1 MAVVPAVILG
11 ASALGGAAL
20 SSSGGKKAGGDS
32 GQALLSEIAAK
43 LFGET
48 EPLRAETINQALN
61 ALTTG
66 ESHSPLLQQTRS
78 AISSEGSRQKESA
91 RGRLSRSGLANSS
104 VGLASLEDIDRAVS
118 QLLSNADVADLS
130 RLTNIGTSIGFGQT
144 PSTAV
149 SAASTL
155 ANTQANE
162 RLQAIAGQTAT
173 GKALGDAIALLFQ
186 GKTNPSTG
194 SNAPITSPVLYTGN
208 YGLTTPENTGG
219 YPV

>member
-1 MAVVPAVILG
+1 MAVIPAVILG

-20 SSSGGKKAGGDS
+20 SSSGGKKSDDN
-32 GQALLSEIAAK
+32 GQALLSEISAK

-48 EPLRAETINQALN
+48 EPLRAETIKQVLD

-66 ESHSPLLQQTRS
+66 ESHSPLLQQTKS
-78 AISSEGSRQKESA
+78 AISAEGSRQKESA
-91 RGRLSRSGLANSS
+91 RGRLTRSGLANSS

-130 RLTNIGTSIGFGQT
+130 RLTNIGTSVGFGQT
-144 PSTAV
+144 PATAV

-194 SNAPITSPVLYTGN
+194 SSAPITSVVPYTGN